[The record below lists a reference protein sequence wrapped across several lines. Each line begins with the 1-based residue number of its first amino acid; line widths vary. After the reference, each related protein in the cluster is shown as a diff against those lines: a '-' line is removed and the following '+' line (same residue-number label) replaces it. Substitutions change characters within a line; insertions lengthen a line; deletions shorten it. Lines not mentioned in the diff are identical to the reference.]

1 MLTVLFTIA
10 LCRRDASSY
19 TVPSRFGCQPCGC
32 GYIVRGLDDES
43 AEQAYAAIRR
53 WMNVRGYRPAGA
65 KRELNLGQMLEI
77 QFPVAQNWFNRESL
91 GSDWNSFLIK
101 PVASWF
107 VFSCRLS
114 AQLQRMDYF
123 SSPRRRLDP
132 TFVLLARWPAL
143 AWKRNTARA
152 TLLQPCARLLSAN
165 PICSSPALR
174 NLQAPGS
181 TWAAPRKVL
190 RLCPE
195 QAVEYSDSVGPEPFK
210 ARIDRH
216 ESDT

>member
-1 MLTVLFTIA
+1 MGGE
-10 LCRRDASSY
+10 
-19 TVPSRFGCQPCGC
+19 SRFERGLLSMNDHFNSVQFAASLSGLGPLHLYAGRNTVASRFRCQPCGC

-65 KRELNLGQMLEI
+65 KRELNHGQMLEI
-77 QFPVAQNWFNRESL
+77 RFPVAQNWFNRESL

-123 SSPRRRLDP
+123 SSPRRRFGSDICAVSKMARVGVETKHSAGHAL
-132 TFVLLARWPAL
+132 TAMREASFGESNLLEPSTPE
-143 AWKRNTARA
+143 TARA
-152 TLLQPCARLLSAN
+152 P
-165 PICSSPALR
+165 
-174 NLQAPGS
+174 
-181 TWAAPRKVL
+181 
-190 RLCPE
+190 
-195 QAVEYSDSVGPEPFK
+195 
-210 ARIDRH
+210 
-216 ESDT
+216 

>member
-1 MLTVLFTIA
+1 MQGAIRTYSVPLNRQDGLGPLCTPAVDRIGRSAHDGKVQSSRSHSKRATQHIRLCFFYGAYEHSYFLTMP
-10 LCRRDASSY
+10 SSLAPLRLY
-19 TVPSRFGCQPCGC
+19 AGRCTVASRFRCQPCGC

-101 PVASWF
+101 PVASWL

-114 AQLQRMDYF
+114 AQLH
-123 SSPRRRLDP
+123 
-132 TFVLLARWPAL
+132 
-143 AWKRNTARA
+143 
-152 TLLQPCARLLSAN
+152 
-165 PICSSPALR
+165 
-174 NLQAPGS
+174 
-181 TWAAPRKVL
+181 
-190 RLCPE
+190 LCC
-195 QAVEYSDSVGPEPFK
+195 
-210 ARIDRH
+210 
-216 ESDT
+216 